1 MIRRPRR
8 YSIRTMSVIYFL
20 LVIAGI
26 TIGLALKSYLPAY
39 FGEKGKNLATKE
51 DIEEI
56 TGKIESIKHDFATA
70 LEKSKHEHSLRL
82 AAIDTRLKAHQD
94 AYALWWKLR
103 AVIYNQKEIGKVL
116 WECEDWWVHNN
127 LYLGHD
133 VREAF
138 YVAYRAA
145 GSHQSLTQVT
155 PRTPESIALIRS
167 NWEDFDKARVEI
179 ERAVDLPNFAL
190 PEPTNPSPPA
200 NT

>member
-1 MIRRPRR
+1 
-8 YSIRTMSVIYFL
+8 MSVIYFL
-20 LVIAGI
+20 LVIAGV
-26 TIGLALKSYLPAY
+26 TIGLVLRSYLPAY
-39 FGEKGKNLATKE
+39 FGEKGKNLATRE

-94 AYALWWKLR
+94 AYVLWWKLR

-116 WECEDWWVHNN
+116 GGCEDWWVHNN

-138 YVAYRAA
+138 WGACKAA
-145 GSHQSLTQVT
+145 GVHQSLTLME
-155 PRTPESIALIRS
+155 PRTPESAVLTRS
-167 NWEDFDKARVEI
+167 NWETFDKARVEI
-179 ERAVDLPNFAL
+179 ENAVDLPNFAL
-190 PEPTNPSPPA
+190 PEPTNPNLPA
-200 NT
+200 SI